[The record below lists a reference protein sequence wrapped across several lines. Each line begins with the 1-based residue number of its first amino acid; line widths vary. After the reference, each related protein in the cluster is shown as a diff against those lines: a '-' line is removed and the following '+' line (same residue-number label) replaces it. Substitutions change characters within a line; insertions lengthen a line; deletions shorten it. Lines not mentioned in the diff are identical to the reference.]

1 MSGGA
6 LLAVGTGV
14 FLLRRWRTA
23 PDTQSFH
30 DSGDVQFALAV
41 FLLVLIAPLMLAVKS
56 APALVMLIPAAVI
69 PVSTFAK
76 SLRRPS

>member
-1 MSGGA
+1 LSGGA

-41 FLLVLIAPLMLAVKS
+41 FLLVLIALLMLAVES
-56 APALVMLIPAAVI
+56 APAPALLIPAVI
-69 PVSTFAK
+69 PLRKFVT
-76 SLRRPS
+76 SLRRSG